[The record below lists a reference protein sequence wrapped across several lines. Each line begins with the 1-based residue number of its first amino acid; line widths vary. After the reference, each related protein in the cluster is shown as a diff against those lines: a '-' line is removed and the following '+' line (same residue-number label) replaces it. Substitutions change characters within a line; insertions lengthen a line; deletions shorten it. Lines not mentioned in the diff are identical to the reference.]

1 MIMSRPRSQR
11 LSELIKKGYG
21 MKNKTILFLISL
33 FVVVFLSTSYAGTVI
48 VKPGR
53 FDHFI
58 IQVPERI
65 IAGESFVIK
74 AQVYD
79 SHNNLIT
86 NFSEAGKEFRI
97 AVAGSASVQ
106 PSHLGPTSFPGGVTN
121 ITVTDKKAE
130 AIVFSIYEVGG
141 TVPVISKEMVVLP
154 NKLDHFTL
162 NAPATVTA
170 GNSFDARIIA
180 KDIYDNTVGDTEM
193 VGKNVKITSSGTSSL
208 NVIGTTL
215 PDFKNGAASISLV
228 AEKIGSV
235 TINVHEVLTGSK
247 GRSND
252 IIVNPAALSYF
263 KLYLP
268 KEAVAGDTFE
278 VTIMAYDP
286 YGNPVNNYALT
297 GNGVV
302 LRSTGRSKIEPS
314 FIKPSEFKNN
324 EAVIKAVYEKAEAI
338 NIIAKEHNKDQ
349 EGKSNLIKINP
360 AATDHFVVVTPD
372 DAISGQPFK
381 IKVETYDSYENLIRD
396 YNLTGSGVVLRT
408 TGTGVLSPSIISAS
422 EFIDGV
428 AVVEVVYDKAESF
441 AISATMEPVKAAKK
455 ITIKE
460 KERKS
465 VEKPTESVPP
475 SLKPPIVVEKKI
487 ERIEKPKAEK
497 EAVEIKEPVAVEKI
511 KREELKKEEP
521 KKKVRQ
527 PFNISNISIVEAKE
541 KAFLVIN
548 LTSSDEK
555 LEYKDEIES
564 RSGKEWLKI
573 RLKPAVRKTEKSL
586 KFKSEFIGEVYVE
599 EDKSEQDTLNVYVEF
614 IPQKIKYDIAR
625 FENSL
630 IVTTAKH

>member
-1 MIMSRPRSQR
+1 
-11 LSELIKKGYG
+11 

-33 FVVVFLSTSYAGTVI
+33 FVLVFLSTSYAGTVI

-79 SHNNLIT
+79 SHNNVIT
-86 NFSEAGKEFRI
+86 NFPEAGKEFRI
-97 AVAGSASVQ
+97 AVSGSASVQ

-141 TVPVISKEMVVLP
+141 TVPVISKEMVALP

-162 NAPATVTA
+162 NAPATATA

-180 KDIYDNTVGDTEM
+180 KDIYDNTVSDTEM

-208 NVIGTTL
+208 KVIGTTL
-215 PDFKNGAASISLV
+215 PDFKNGAASVSLV

-235 TINVHEVLTGSK
+235 TIDVHEVLTGSR

-263 KLYLP
+263 KLYSP
-268 KEAVAGDTFE
+268 KEAVAGDAFE
-278 VTIMAYDP
+278 VTIMAYDY
-286 YGNPVNNYALT
+286 YGNPVNNYALS
-297 GNGVV
+297 GNGVEV
-302 LRSTGRSKIEPS
+302 RATGRSKIEPS

-324 EAVIKAVYEKAEAI
+324 EAVIKAVYEKAEEI

-349 EGKSNLIKINP
+349 EWKSNLIKINP
-360 AATDHFVVVTPD
+360 AATDHFVVITPD
-372 DAISGQPFK
+372 DAISGQSFK
-381 IKVETYDSYENLIRD
+381 IKIEPYDSYENLVRD
-396 YNLTGSGVVLRT
+396 YNLTGSSVVLRT
-408 TGTGVLSPSIISAS
+408 TGTGVLSPSIISPA
-422 EFIDGV
+422 EFIDGI
-428 AVVEVVYDKAESF
+428 ALVEVVYDKAESF
-441 AISATMEPVKAAKK
+441 AISAEMAPAKAAER

-460 KERKS
+460 RKFKKAA
-465 VEKPTESVPP
+465 EPIKPP
-475 SLKPPIVVEKKI
+475 LKPPVVEKKI

-497 EAVEIKEPVAVEKI
+497 EAAEIKEAAAVKKI
-511 KREELKKEEP
+511 KREKLKKEKP
-521 KKKVRQ
+521 KKKVKQ

-541 KAFLVIN
+541 KAFLVIK

-555 LEYKDEIES
+555 LEYKDKIES

-573 RLKPAVRKTEKSL
+573 RLKPAVRNTEKPW

-614 IPQKIKYDIAR
+614 IPQKIIYDIAR

-630 IVTTAKH
+630 IVTTTKP

>member
-1 MIMSRPRSQR
+1 MIMSRPGSQR

-33 FVVVFLSTSYAGTVI
+33 FVLVFLSTSYAGTVI

-106 PSHLGPTSFPGGVTN
+106 PSHLGPTSFPGGATN

-162 NAPATVTA
+162 NAPATATA
-170 GNSFDARIIA
+170 GNSFDARVIA
-180 KDIYDNTVGDTEM
+180 KDIYDNTVSDKEM

-208 NVIGTTL
+208 KVIGTTL
-215 PDFKNGAASISLV
+215 PDFKNGASSVSLV

-235 TINVHEVLTGSK
+235 TIDVHEVLTGSK

-263 KLYLP
+263 KLYSP

-278 VTIMAYDP
+278 VTIMAYDE
-286 YGNPVNNYALT
+286 YGNPVNNYALS

-314 FIKPSEFKNN
+314 FIKPLEFKNN
-324 EAVIKAVYEKAEAI
+324 EAVIKAVYEKAEEI

-381 IKVETYDSYENLIRD
+381 IKIEPYDSYANLVRD
-396 YNLTGSGVVLRT
+396 YNLTGSSVVLRT
-408 TGTGVLSPSIISAS
+408 TGTGILSPSIISPVD
-422 EFIDGV
+422 FIDGI
-428 AVVEVVYDKAESF
+428 ALVEVVYDKAESF
-441 AISATMEPVKAAKK
+441 AISAEMSPAKAAER

-465 VEKPTESVPP
+465 VEKPTEPI
-475 SLKPPIVVEKKI
+475 KPPFKPPVVKKKI
-487 ERIEKPKAEK
+487 ERIEKPKAKK
-497 EAVEIKEPVAVEKI
+497 EAAEIKKPVVVEKI
-511 KREELKKEEP
+511 KKEELKKEEP

-548 LTSSDEK
+548 LTSGDEK
-555 LEYKDEIES
+555 LEYKDKIES

-573 RLKPAVRKTEKSL
+573 RLKPAVRKTEKSF

-614 IPQKIKYDIAR
+614 IPQKIIYDIAR

-630 IVTTAKH
+630 IVTTTKP

>member
-1 MIMSRPRSQR
+1 MIMSRPGSQR

-33 FVVVFLSTSYAGTVI
+33 FVLVFLSTSYAGTVI

-53 FDHFI
+53 FNHFI

-106 PSHLGPTSFPGGVTN
+106 PSHLGPTSFPGGATN

-141 TVPVISKEMVVLP
+141 TVPVISKELVVLP

-162 NAPATVTA
+162 NAPATATA
-170 GNSFDARIIA
+170 GNSFDARVIA
-180 KDIYDNTVGDTEM
+180 KDIYDNTVSDKEM

-208 NVIGTTL
+208 KVIGTTL
-215 PDFKNGAASISLV
+215 PDFKNGSSSVSLV

-235 TINVHEVLTGSK
+235 TIDVHEVLTGSK

-263 KLYLP
+263 KLYSP

-278 VTIMAYDP
+278 VTIMAYDQ
-286 YGNPVNNYALT
+286 YGNPVNNYELS

-324 EAVIKAVYEKAEAI
+324 EAVIKAVYEKAEEI

-360 AATDHFVVVTPD
+360 ATTDHFVVVTPD

-381 IKVETYDSYENLIRD
+381 IKIEPYDSYENLVRD
-396 YNLTGSGVVLRT
+396 YNLTGSSVVLRT
-408 TGTGVLSPSIISAS
+408 TGTGVLSPSSISPA
-422 EFIDGV
+422 EFIDGI
-428 AVVEVVYDKAESF
+428 ALVEVVYDKAESF
-441 AISATMEPVKAAKK
+441 AISAEMTPAKAAER

-460 KERKS
+460 RKKAAEP
-465 VEKPTESVPP
+465 V
-475 SLKPPIVVEKKI
+475 KPPFKPPVVEKKI
-487 ERIEKPKAEK
+487 ERIEKPKAKK
-497 EAVEIKEPVAVEKI
+497 EVAVIKKPVAVEKI
-511 KREELKKEEP
+511 KKEEP

-548 LTSSDEK
+548 LTSGDEK

-614 IPQKIKYDIAR
+614 IPQKVIYDIAR

-630 IVTTAKH
+630 IVTTTKPVQ

>member
-1 MIMSRPRSQR
+1 
-11 LSELIKKGYG
+11 
-21 MKNKTILFLISL
+21 MKNKAILFLISL
-33 FVVVFLSTSYAGTVI
+33 FTLFYLSTSYAGTVI

-106 PSHLGPTSFPGGVTN
+106 PSHLGATSFPGGVTN

-162 NAPATVTA
+162 NAPATATA

-180 KDIYDNTVGDTEM
+180 KDIYDNTVSDTEM

-208 NVIGTTL
+208 KVIGTTL
-215 PDFKNGAASISLV
+215 PDFKNGAASVSLV

-235 TINVHEVLTGSK
+235 TIDVHEVLTGSR

-263 KLYLP
+263 KLYSP
-268 KEAVAGDTFE
+268 KEAVAGDAFE
-278 VTIMAYDP
+278 VTIMAYDY
-286 YGNPVNNYALT
+286 YGNPVNNYALS
-297 GNGVV
+297 GNGVEV
-302 LRSTGRSKIEPS
+302 RATGRSKIEPS

-324 EAVIKAVYEKAEAI
+324 EAVIKAVYEKAEEI

-360 AATDHFVVVTPD
+360 AATDHFVVATPD

-381 IKVETYDSYENLIRD
+381 IKIEPYDSYENLVRD
-396 YNLTGSGVVLRT
+396 YNLTGSSVVLRT
-408 TGTGVLSPSIISAS
+408 TGTGVLSPSIISPA
-422 EFIDGV
+422 EFIDGI
-428 AVVEVVYDKAESF
+428 ALVEVVYDKAESF
-441 AISATMEPVKAAKK
+441 AISAEMAPAKAAER

-460 KERKS
+460 RKFKKAA
-465 VEKPTESVPP
+465 EPRKLP
-475 SLKPPIVVEKKI
+475 LKPPVVEKKI
-487 ERIEKPKAEK
+487 ERIEEPKAEK
-497 EAVEIKEPVAVEKI
+497 ETAEIKEAAAVKKI
-511 KREELKKEEP
+511 KRERLKKEKP
-521 KKKVRQ
+521 KKKVKQ

-541 KAFLVIN
+541 KAFLIIK

-555 LEYKDEIES
+555 LEYKDKIES

-573 RLKPAVRKTEKSL
+573 RLKPAVRNTEKPW

-599 EDKSEQDTLNVYVEF
+599 EDKSEPDTLNVYVEF
-614 IPQKIKYDIAR
+614 IPQKIIYDIAR

-630 IVTTAKH
+630 IVTTTKP

>member
-1 MIMSRPRSQR
+1 MIMSRPGSQR

-33 FVVVFLSTSYAGTVI
+33 FVLVFLSTSYAGTVI

-106 PSHLGPTSFPGGVTN
+106 PSHLGPTSFPGGATN

-162 NAPATVTA
+162 NAPATATA
-170 GNSFDARIIA
+170 GNSFDARVIA
-180 KDIYDNTVGDTEM
+180 KDIYDNTVSDKEM

-208 NVIGTTL
+208 KVIGTTL
-215 PDFKNGAASISLV
+215 PDFKNGASSVSLV

-235 TINVHEVLTGSK
+235 TIDVHEVLTGSK

-263 KLYLP
+263 KLYSP

-278 VTIMAYDP
+278 VTIMAYDE
-286 YGNPVNNYALT
+286 YGNPVNNYALS

-314 FIKPSEFKNN
+314 FIKPLEFKNN
-324 EAVIKAVYEKAEAI
+324 EAVIKAVYEKAEEI

-381 IKVETYDSYENLIRD
+381 IKIEPYDSYENLVRD
-396 YNLTGSGVVLRT
+396 YNLTGSSVVLRT
-408 TGTGVLSPSIISAS
+408 TGTGVLSPSSISPA
-422 EFIDGV
+422 EFIDGI
-428 AVVEVVYDKAESF
+428 ALVEVVYDKAESF
-441 AISATMEPVKAAKK
+441 AISAETTPAKAAER

-460 KERKS
+460 RKKAA
-465 VEKPTESVPP
+465 EPI
-475 SLKPPIVVEKKI
+475 KPPFKPPVVEKKI
-487 ERIEKPKAEK
+487 ERIEKPKAKK
-497 EAVEIKEPVAVEKI
+497 EAAEIKKPVVVEKI
-511 KREELKKEEP
+511 KKEEPRKEEP

-555 LEYKDEIES
+555 LEYKDVIES

-573 RLKPAVRKTEKSL
+573 RLKPAARKIEKSL

-614 IPQKIKYDIAR
+614 IPQKIIYDIAR

-630 IVTTAKH
+630 IVTTTKP

>member
-1 MIMSRPRSQR
+1 
-11 LSELIKKGYG
+11 

-33 FVVVFLSTSYAGTVI
+33 FVLVFLSTSYAGTVI

-79 SHNNLIT
+79 SHNNVIT

-106 PSHLGPTSFPGGVTN
+106 PSHLGPTSFPGGATN

-141 TVPVISKEMVVLP
+141 TVPVISKELVVLP

-162 NAPATVTA
+162 NAPATATA
-170 GNSFDARIIA
+170 GNSFDARVIA
-180 KDIYDNTVGDTEM
+180 KDIYDNTVSDKEM

-208 NVIGTTL
+208 KVIGTTL
-215 PDFKNGAASISLV
+215 PDFKNGAASVSLV

-235 TINVHEVLTGSK
+235 TIDVHEVLTGSK

-263 KLYLP
+263 KLYSP

-278 VTIMAYDP
+278 VTIMAYDQ
-286 YGNPVNNYALT
+286 YGNPVNNYALS

-324 EAVIKAVYEKAEAI
+324 EAVIKAVYEKAEEI

-381 IKVETYDSYENLIRD
+381 IKIEPYDCYENLVRD
-396 YNLTGSGVVLRT
+396 YNLTGSSVVLRT
-408 TGTGVLSPSIISAS
+408 TGTGVLSPSVISPA
-422 EFIDGV
+422 EFIDGI
-428 AVVEVVYDKAESF
+428 ALVEVVYDKAESF
-441 AISATMEPVKAAKK
+441 AISAEMAPAKAAER

-460 KERKS
+460 RKLKKAAEP
-465 VEKPTESVPP
+465 VNLP
-475 SLKPPIVVEKKI
+475 LKPPVVEKKI

-497 EAVEIKEPVAVEKI
+497 EAAEIKESAAVKKI
-511 KREELKKEEP
+511 KREKLKKEEP

-541 KAFLVIN
+541 KAFLVIK

-573 RLKPAVRKTEKSL
+573 RLKPAVRNTEKSW

-599 EDKSEQDTLNVYVEF
+599 EDKSEQDILNIYVEF
-614 IPQKIKYDIAR
+614 IPQKIIYDIAR

-630 IVTTAKH
+630 IVTTTKP

>member
-1 MIMSRPRSQR
+1 MYMIMSRPRSQR

-324 EAVIKAVYEKAEAI
+324 EAVIKAVYEKAEEI

-381 IKVETYDSYENLIRD
+381 IKIEPYDSYENLVRD
-396 YNLTGSGVVLRT
+396 YNLTGSSVVLRT
-408 TGTGVLSPSIISAS
+408 TGTGVLSPYSISPA
-422 EFIDGV
+422 EFIDGI
-428 AVVEVVYDKAESF
+428 ALVEVVYDKAESF
-441 AISATMEPVKAAKK
+441 AISAETTPAKAAER

-460 KERKS
+460 RKLKKAAEP
-465 VEKPTESVPP
+465 VKL
-475 SLKPPIVVEKKI
+475 SLKPPVVEKKI

>member
-1 MIMSRPRSQR
+1 
-11 LSELIKKGYG
+11 

-33 FVVVFLSTSYAGTVI
+33 FVLVFLSTSYAGTVI

-79 SHNNLIT
+79 SHNNVIT

-97 AVAGSASVQ
+97 AVSGSASVQ

-141 TVPVISKEMVVLP
+141 TVPVISKEMVALP

-162 NAPATVTA
+162 NAPATATA

-180 KDIYDNTVGDTEM
+180 KDIYDNTVSDTEM

-208 NVIGTTL
+208 KVIGTTL
-215 PDFKNGAASISLV
+215 PDFKNGAASVSLV

-235 TINVHEVLTGSK
+235 TIDVHEVLTGSR

-263 KLYLP
+263 KLYSP
-268 KEAVAGDTFE
+268 KEAVAGDAFE
-278 VTIMAYDP
+278 VTIMAYDY
-286 YGNPVNNYALT
+286 YGNPVNNYALS
-297 GNGVV
+297 GNGVEV
-302 LRSTGRSKIEPS
+302 RATGRSKIEPS

-324 EAVIKAVYEKAEAI
+324 ETVIKAVYEKAEEI

-372 DAISGQPFK
+372 DAISGQSFK
-381 IKVETYDSYENLIRD
+381 IKIEPYDSYENLVRD
-396 YNLTGSGVVLRT
+396 YNLTGSSVVLRT
-408 TGTGVLSPSIISAS
+408 TGTGVLSPSVISPA
-422 EFIDGV
+422 EFIDGI
-428 AVVEVVYDKAESF
+428 ALVEVVYDKAESF
-441 AISATMEPVKAAKK
+441 AISAEMAPAKAAER

-460 KERKS
+460 RKFKKAA
-465 VEKPTESVPP
+465 EPIKPP
-475 SLKPPIVVEKKI
+475 LKPPVVEKKI

-497 EAVEIKEPVAVEKI
+497 EAAEIKESAAVKKI
-511 KREELKKEEP
+511 KREKLKKEEH
-521 KKKVRQ
+521 KKKIRH

-548 LTSSDEK
+548 LTSGDEK

-573 RLKPAVRKTEKSL
+573 RLKPAVRKTEKSF
-586 KFKSEFIGEVYVE
+586 KFKSVFIGEVYVE

-614 IPQKIKYDIAR
+614 IPQKIIYDIAR

-630 IVTTAKH
+630 IVTTTKP

>member
-1 MIMSRPRSQR
+1 
-11 LSELIKKGYG
+11 

-33 FVVVFLSTSYAGTVI
+33 FVLVFLSTSYAGTVI

-79 SHNNLIT
+79 SHNNVIT
-86 NFSEAGKEFRI
+86 NFPEAGKEFRI
-97 AVAGSASVQ
+97 AVSGSASVQ

-141 TVPVISKEMVVLP
+141 TVPVISREMVALP

-162 NAPATVTA
+162 NAPATATA

-180 KDIYDNTVGDTEM
+180 KDIYDNTVSDTEM

-208 NVIGTTL
+208 KVIGTTL
-215 PDFKNGAASISLV
+215 PDFKNGAASVSLV

-235 TINVHEVLTGSK
+235 TIDVHEVLTGSR

-263 KLYLP
+263 KLYSP
-268 KEAVAGDTFE
+268 KEAVAGDAFE
-278 VTIMAYDP
+278 VTIMAYDY
-286 YGNPVNNYALT
+286 YGNPVNNYALS
-297 GNGVV
+297 GNGVEV
-302 LRSTGRSKIEPS
+302 RATGRSKIEPS

-324 EAVIKAVYEKAEAI
+324 EAVIKAVYEKAEEI

-349 EGKSNLIKINP
+349 EWKSNLIKINP
-360 AATDHFVVVTPD
+360 AATDHFVVITPD
-372 DAISGQPFK
+372 DAISGQSFK
-381 IKVETYDSYENLIRD
+381 IKIEPYDSYENLVRD
-396 YNLTGSGVVLRT
+396 YNLTGSNVVLRT
-408 TGTGVLSPSIISAS
+408 TGTGVLAPSIISPA
-422 EFIDGV
+422 EFIDGI
-428 AVVEVVYDKAESF
+428 ALVEVVYDKAESF
-441 AISATMEPVKAAKK
+441 AISAEMAPAKAAER

-460 KERKS
+460 RKFKKAA
-465 VEKPTESVPP
+465 EPIKPP
-475 SLKPPIVVEKKI
+475 LKPPVVEKKL

-497 EAVEIKEPVAVEKI
+497 EAAEIKESAAVKKRKGEK
-511 KREELKKEEP
+511 LKKEEP
-521 KKKVRQ
+521 KKKIRH

-541 KAFLVIN
+541 KAFLVIK

-555 LEYKDEIES
+555 LEYKDKIES

-573 RLKPAVRKTEKSL
+573 RLKPAVRNTEKPW

-614 IPQKIKYDIAR
+614 IPQKIIYDIAR

-630 IVTTAKH
+630 IVTTTKP